1 MTSQWPDW
9 IQGLL
14 DVRGGQGDV
23 ALNPLPSIHEP
34 DDNETNNHSR
44 RHPSEDIDPLQIVHP
59 VVSGDS
65 SRLSPNPS
73 RASHPS
79 TPNTWDISS
88 SPRDSRSVATSQSN
102 AGLASDEPKIV
113 VRRRERR
120 VVVTPS
126 QDRLVHRRLRGIHLS
141 MIAVNATLG
150 TGLYWRGGQILEL
163 GGPLSTLLA
172 FLLPGILAWAV
183 MQCLTEMLCIWPIPG
198 ALSVYVSEFIDPEL
212 GIAIGITYWFTYAAS
227 FAALVATSAA
237 EIHFWKQDDKAFDGA
252 VLYFLIPLFLLALNC
267 FRVDIYGWFE
277 VVSSS
282 IKLLF
287 LFIVICFMV
296 AINVGVWDKPVEYD
310 RNAAENW
317 FNSLAMSI
325 SIASF
330 AYVGV
335 EVVAASALE
344 ARWPNANTRTNTDL
358 SERSN
363 DELLIGQTVRFSS
376 VYIPVLATIAYVV
389 AGALASFNIRR
400 GDCRLPRLSW
410 VDSKECNSTSPVN
423 NHTTYGVGSTTS
435 AFVAIAI
442 EAGMPP
448 LEHVFNVFLVFT
460 ALTCAGTNLY
470 VASRALFGLTTR
482 LDDSPDQPL
491 LLRFLAWFGKTNRH
505 RVPMRA
511 MIFSALSFWWVP
523 FLQLHKK
530 STNISMFIEVL
541 TTMASDSVIIV
552 WAFEC
557 WAFIRYYNCIYKHR
571 AALEALE
578 LSQVRRWDQRNY
590 RDYPYRSHMQPFLGY
605 MALGGCLFV
614 LIIANSALLWKK
626 FHPTPF
632 LSTFLLQF
640 VFFAICIVLK
650 VFRGGSWSLVDLN
663 TAERVADKIRKLHDI
678 RLGAS

>member
-9 IQGLL
+9 VQHLL
-14 DVRGGQGDV
+14 DGRDHQGEV
-23 ALNPLPSIHEP
+23 ALSTLPSIHEP
-34 DDNETNNHSR
+34 EENGPSNERQAVQNDNV
-44 RHPSEDIDPLQIVHP
+44 DPLQIVQP
-59 VVSGDS
+59 VLSRDT
-65 SRLSPNPS
+65 SRLSPDPS
-73 RASHPS
+73 RISQPS
-79 TPNTWDISS
+79 TPNSWDASTS
-88 SPRDSRSVATSQSN
+88 VHESRDSRSVTTDHSN
-102 AGLASDEPKIV
+102 ATRANDEPKRL

-126 QDRLVHRRLRGIHLS
+126 QDRLVHRKLRGIHLS

-183 MQCLTEMLCIWPIPG
+183 MQCITEMLCIWPVPG

-212 GIAIGITYWFTYAAS
+212 GIAVGITYWFTYAAS

-252 VLYFLIPLFLLALNC
+252 VLYFLIPCFLIFLNC
-267 FRVDIYGWFE
+267 FRIDIYGWFE
-277 VVSSS
+277 VISSS
-282 IKLLF
+282 IKLIF

-296 AINVGVWDKPVEYD
+296 AINVGAGNGHEATGTGFWNNPVEYD
-310 RNAAENW
+310 KNAAENW

-358 SERSN
+358 SERSS

-376 VYIPVLATIAYVV
+376 VYIPVLATIAYVL
-389 AGALASFNIRR
+389 AGVLASFNIRR
-400 GDCRLPRLSW
+400 DDCRLPRLSW
-410 VDSKECNSTSPVN
+410 VDSKECNSTSPSN
-423 NHTTYGVGSTTS
+423 NHTTYGTGSTTS

-442 EAGMPP
+442 EAGLPP
-448 LEHVFNVFLVFT
+448 LDHVFNVFLVFT

-470 VASRALFGLTTR
+470 VASRALFGLTAR
-482 LDDSPDQPL
+482 LDDSPGQPL

-511 MIFSALSFWWVP
+511 MIFSALSFCWVP
-523 FLQLHKK
+523 FLQLHKN

-541 TTMASDSVIIV
+541 TTMGSDSVIIV

-557 WAFIRYYNCIYKHR
+557 WAFIRYYHCIFKHR

-578 LSQVRRWDQRNY
+578 LSQVRRWDQRHY

-605 MALGGCLFV
+605 MALAGCLFV
-614 LIIANSALLWKK
+614 LVVANSALLWKK

-632 LSTFLLQF
+632 LSTFLLVSQ
-640 VFFAICIVLK
+640 IP
-650 VFRGGSWSLVDLN
+650 
-663 TAERVADKIRKLHDI
+663 
-678 RLGAS
+678 